1 MGYNGLD
8 GVLVILFV
16 YFCVTFILAIFAAS
30 IAENKGRN
38 RIGWFIIVFF
48 TGFIGLLFLL
58 IAPVDEYE
66 MNSQLVKSRI
76 KKICPHCAEFIY
88 TIATKC
94 PYCHETQPKKNSEG
108 GAAS

>member
-1 MGYNGLD
+1 MGYNGFVAVYVMLS
-8 GVLVILFV
+8 V
-16 YFCVTFILAIFAAS
+16 YFCVTFILAIFASS

-38 RIGWFIIVFF
+38 RIGWAIIVFF

-66 MNSQLVKSRI
+66 MNSQLVKNRV

-94 PYCHETQPKKNSEG
+94 PYCHETQPKKDSEG
-108 GAAS
+108 GAAP